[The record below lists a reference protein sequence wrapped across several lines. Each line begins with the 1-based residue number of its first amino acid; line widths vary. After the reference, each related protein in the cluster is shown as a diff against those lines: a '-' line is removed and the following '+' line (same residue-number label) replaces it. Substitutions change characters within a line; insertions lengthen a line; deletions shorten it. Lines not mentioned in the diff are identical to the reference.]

1 MIGADEAR
9 ELSRRGAPDD
19 IKQLL
24 RRTEDLVRAAC
35 NRGEY
40 SVTVLDDDM
49 PALPFV
55 GRADIIDRYREALAA
70 MGYRCRLAV
79 QLPDCVPWR
88 VELDWSR
95 GEGAP

>member
-9 ELSRRGAPDD
+9 ELSRRAAPDV
-19 IKQLL
+19 INSLL

-40 SVTVLDDDM
+40 GVTVLDDDL

-55 GRADIIDRYREALAA
+55 GRADIIDRYRDALTAL
-70 MGYRCRLAV
+70 GYRIRVAV
-79 QLPDCVPWR
+79 QLPDCDTWR

-95 GEGAP
+95 GEDTL